1 MFSNSFFVKKKPNRR
16 SDGKILGPG
25 ILKTDPEVRKYG
37 KIWALRTKYLGLV
50 HHTCTRHRTSP
61 SCWCS
66 NRIFVALEALKT
78 STTTRTLMVPSL
90 SALVVFATPSEE
102 PLRRSALMY
111 FIRSAAINPA
121 TSASIVMV
129 AAAVAAAAIDGDACC
144 DGSLLVAP
152 PSSPVKI
159 IHGQKGERKRSE
171 RLSHRTIGADHGS

>member
-1 MFSNSFFVKKKPNRR
+1 
-16 SDGKILGPG
+16 
-25 ILKTDPEVRKYG
+25 
-37 KIWALRTKYLGLV
+37 
-50 HHTCTRHRTSP
+50 
-61 SCWCS
+61 
-66 NRIFVALEALKT
+66 
-78 STTTRTLMVPSL
+78 MVPFL

-121 TSASIVMV
+121 TSASTVVV
-129 AAAVAAAAIDGDACC
+129 AAAVAAAATDSDACC

-171 RLSHRTIGADHGS
+171 RLSDGTMGADRGS

>member
-1 MFSNSFFVKKKPNRR
+1 MLWCVLDGLKR
-16 SDGKILGPG
+16 SLEREREKS
-25 ILKTDPEVRKYG
+25 KSS
-37 KIWALRTKYLGLV
+37 LR
-50 HHTCTRHRTSP
+50 
-61 SCWCS
+61 

-78 STTTRTLMVPSL
+78 STSTRTLMVPSL

-111 FIRSAAINPA
+111 FIRSAINPA

-129 AAAVAAAAIDGDACC
+129 AAAVAVAAAAIDGDACC

-159 IHGQKGERKRSE
+159 IHGQKGERK
-171 RLSHRTIGADHGS
+171 

>member
-1 MFSNSFFVKKKPNRR
+1 
-16 SDGKILGPG
+16 
-25 ILKTDPEVRKYG
+25 
-37 KIWALRTKYLGLV
+37 
-50 HHTCTRHRTSP
+50 
-61 SCWCS
+61 
-66 NRIFVALEALKT
+66 
-78 STTTRTLMVPSL
+78 MVPSL

-159 IHGQKGERKRSE
+159 IHGQKGERK
-171 RLSHRTIGADHGS
+171 